1 MPDPS
6 GDWGVAAANEEV
18 LAATKGK
25 RKRGQYHHYDG
36 ILRLKIAKYACENGN
51 KSTVQKFSM
60 EFYYELSEGTVR
72 NFNCT
77 YLSKLKTL
85 SDADAITSLPHAT
98 LGRPLL
104 VGEIFENENP

>member
-1 MPDPS
+1 M
-6 GDWGVAAANEEV
+6 

-36 ILRLKIAKYACENGN
+36 TLRLKIAKYACENGN

-72 NFNCT
+72 NFKCT